1 MSPVTAFA
9 MPGPYIRKPS
19 AVGPLSSQRPRQ
31 PDSPAF
37 TGQAEGNSGS
47 TPESGGQWVSV
58 LALST
63 VYHEIF
69 DHHWVLVS
77 LL

>member
-19 AVGPLSSQRPRQ
+19 AVGPLSSQRHRQ

-37 TGQAEGNSGS
+37 TGQAEGDAGS
-47 TPESGGQWVSV
+47 TPG
-58 LALST
+58 T
-63 VYHEIF
+63 
-69 DHHWVLVS
+69 
-77 LL
+77 

>member
-19 AVGPLSSQRPRQ
+19 AVWPLSSQRHRQ

-37 TGQAEGNSGS
+37 TGQAEGNTGS
-47 TPESGGQWVSV
+47 TPG
-58 LALST
+58 T
-63 VYHEIF
+63 
-69 DHHWVLVS
+69 
-77 LL
+77 